1 MTQYNIEEIISKD
14 ELSVLP
20 VEKSQ
25 TIPSTW
31 YTNEKMLPFENDFIF
46 SKTWQFAGHISQLQN
61 QGDLI
66 ISEIAGNP
74 VLIINNENELT
85 AFYNVCK
92 HRGGPLAMENCNIK
106 IFQCK
111 YHGWTYKLDG
121 SLRGVP
127 KFDRVELFDKKDF
140 GLTKINLAVW
150 EGLIF
155 INLDENPEP
164 INKFVDGIAERI
176 KPHSLVNKKFY
187 KRISYEVNCNWK
199 VYADNYLEGYHV
211 PFVHPELVKLY
222 DFMSYK
228 TEVFDYY
235 SLQYSPLTEEETIY
249 GNGGEVFYYFLFP
262 NFMLNILPGRLQTN
276 YIAPISN
283 NKCVVHFD
291 YYYDDLDS
299 AIKNGLAQNDIEYSD
314 AVQQEDIEICEAVQ
328 KGLNSKIYNKGR
340 FSVECEEGVYH
351 FQKLLKEYY
360 GKGLKF

>member
-1 MTQYNIEEIISKD
+1 MTQYNIEDLISKD

-20 VEKSQ
+20 VERSE
-25 TIPSTW
+25 TIPSAW
-31 YTNEKMLPFENDFIF
+31 YTNEKMIPFENENIF
-46 SKTWQFAGHISQLQN
+46 SKTWQYVGHISQLKN
-61 QGDLI
+61 NGDVIVSNVAENPILI
-66 ISEIAGNP
+66 IKNE
-74 VLIINNENELT
+74 ENEIS

-140 GLTKINLAVW
+140 GLTKIKLSVW
-150 EGLIF
+150 DGLIF
-155 INLDENPEP
+155 INLNDNSEELND
-164 INKFVDGIAERI
+164 FVDGISERI
-176 KPHSLVNKKFY
+176 KPHSLVNKKFH

-199 VYADNYLEGYHV
+199 VYVDNYLEGYHV

-228 TEVFDYY
+228 TEVFKYY
-235 SLQYSPLTEEETIY
+235 SLQYSPLANEETIY

-276 YIAPISN
+276 LVVPVSN
-283 NKCVVHFD
+283 NKCIVHFD
-291 YYYDDLDS
+291 YYYDDIEI
-299 AIKNGLAQNDIEYSD
+299 AIQNGLAKNDEDFSEL
-314 AVQQEDIEICEAVQ
+314 VQQEDIEICEAVQ

-351 FQKLLKEYY
+351 FQKLLKEFYL
-360 GKGLKF
+360 KGI